1 MNMMTDLPFVPGLEL
16 SQQLYEE
23 AVRPILAK
31 HFPELPYSA
40 ALIGTGSEVLGFD
53 TPQSMDHDWGPR
65 LLLFL
70 AEAEIDA
77 YRPRIEQALAR
88 ELPPSIHGI
97 PLDLAI
103 ARHSDQAAT
112 PQRLGNL
119 ASHSVRLHT
128 LREYVRSI
136 LNVEFDQEWR
146 AADWLT
152 FPSQH
157 LRSLTCGRVFQ
168 DGLGQLTTL
177 RTRLSWYP
185 QDIWLYLL
193 AAQWQRID
201 QEEPFMGRCGQ
212 AGDELGS
219 RLVAARLVK
228 DLMRLCFLME
238 RQYAPYIKWFGTAF
252 GRLDCATQLA
262 PRLMQVLEASTWEQ
276 CQVPLCA
283 AYEYAA
289 EMYNR
294 LGITEPLSTK
304 VSHFFER
311 PFLVSQAA
319 RFVEAIRARITD
331 AEVLALPEHLGSVDQ
346 FTDST
351 DALNQLARI
360 QRVYSDN
367 TCANY
372 SQNTDDN

>member
-1 MNMMTDLPFVPGLEL
+1 MNTRSFIPGLKL
-16 SQQLYEE
+16 SRYLYEE
-23 AVRPILAK
+23 AVRPILEK
-31 HFPELPYSA
+31 HFPALPYSA
-40 ALIGTGSEVLGFD
+40 ALIGTGSEVMGFD
-53 TPQSMDHDWGPR
+53 THQSMDHDWGPR

-70 AEAEIDA
+70 AEADIDS
-77 YRPRIEQALAR
+77 YRPLIEQALFS
-88 ELPPSIHGI
+88 ELPSHIHGI

-103 ARHSDQAAT
+103 ARHSDHAPDSQS
-112 PQRLGNL
+112 LGNL

-128 LREYVRSI
+128 VRGFVRSV
-136 LNVEFDQEWR
+136 LNVEYDQEWR
-146 AADWLT
+146 AADWLS
-152 FPSQH
+152 FPSQL
-157 LRSLTCGRVFQ
+157 LRSLTCGQVFH
-168 DGLGQLTTL
+168 DGLAQLNAL
-177 RTRLSWYP
+177 REKLNYYP

-252 GRLDCATQLA
+252 AQLDCAGQLA
-262 PRLMQVLEASTWEQ
+262 PLFMQVLEASTWEARQ
-276 CQVPLCA
+276 KPLCS
-283 AYEYAA
+283 AYKLAV
-289 EMYNR
+289 EMHNR

-304 VSHFFER
+304 VSQFFGR
-311 PFLVSQAA
+311 PFLVIQAG

-331 AEVLALPEHLGSVDQ
+331 GEVLALPEHLGSVDQ

-351 DALNQLARI
+351 DALDHLQRI
-360 QRVYSDN
+360 KRVY
-367 TCANY
+367 
-372 SQNTDDN
+372 

>member
-1 MNMMTDLPFVPGLEL
+1 MSDLPFVPGLKL
-16 SQQLYEE
+16 SQFLFEE
-23 AVRPILAK
+23 AVRPILEK
-31 HFPELPYSA
+31 HFPVLPYSA

-70 AEAEIDA
+70 AEADIDT
-77 YRPRIEQALAR
+77 YHPRIEQALAR

-103 ARHSDQAAT
+103 ARHSDHAPT
-112 PQRLGNL
+112 PHTLGTL
-119 ASHSVRLHT
+119 ASHSIRLHT
-128 LREYVRSI
+128 VRGFVRSV
-136 LNVEFDQEWR
+136 LNVEYDQEWQ
-146 AADWLT
+146 ASDWLA
-152 FPSQH
+152 FPSQD
-157 LRSLTCGRVFQ
+157 LRSLTCGQLFH
-168 DGLGQLTTL
+168 DGLGQLTAL
-177 RTRLSWYP
+177 RAKLNYYP
-185 QDIWLYLL
+185 QDVWLYLL

-252 GRLDCATQLA
+252 AQLDCAGQLA
-262 PRLMQVLEASTWEQ
+262 PLLMQVLEASNWEARQ
-276 CQVPLCA
+276 KSLCA
-283 AYEYAA
+283 AYELAA
-289 EMYNR
+289 ERHNR

-304 VSHFFER
+304 VSHFFGR
-311 PFLVSQAA
+311 PFLVIQAG

-331 AEVLALPEHLGSVDQ
+331 VEVKALPEYLGSVDQ

-351 DALNQLARI
+351 DALNQLQRI
-360 QRVYSDN
+360 KRVYQD
-367 TCANY
+367 
-372 SQNTDDN
+372 

>member
-1 MNMMTDLPFVPGLEL
+1 MNDLAFIPGLKL
-16 SQQLYEE
+16 SQLLYEE
-23 AVRPILAK
+23 AVRPILEK
-31 HFPELPYSA
+31 HFPALPYSA

-65 LLLFL
+65 LMLFL
-70 AEAEIDA
+70 DEADIDP
-77 YRPRIEQALAR
+77 YRPRIEQALSS
-88 ELPPSIHGI
+88 ELPPSIHNI
-97 PLDLAI
+97 LLDMAVVQ
-103 ARHSDQAAT
+103 RSDHAPD
-112 PQRLGNL
+112 PQTLGNL

-128 LREYVRSI
+128 VRCFVSAV
-136 LNVEFDQEWR
+136 LNVEYDQEWQ

-157 LRSLTCGRVFQ
+157 LRSLTCGHVFH
-168 DGLGQLTTL
+168 DGLGQLTML
-177 RTRLSWYP
+177 REKLSYYP
-185 QDIWLYLL
+185 HDVWLYLL

-252 GRLDCATQLA
+252 AQLDCAGRLA
-262 PRLMQVLEASTWEQ
+262 PLLMQVLESSTWEERQ
-276 CQVPLCA
+276 KPLCT
-283 AYEYAA
+283 AYELSA
-289 EMYNR
+289 EMHNR
-294 LGITEPLSTK
+294 LGITEPISTK
-304 VSHFFER
+304 VSQFFGR
-311 PFLVSQAA
+311 PFLVIQAA

-331 AEVLALPEHLGSVDQ
+331 VEVKTLPEHLGSVDQ

-351 DALNQLARI
+351 DALNQLPRI
-360 QRVYSDN
+360 QRVYLI
-367 TCANY
+367 
-372 SQNTDDN
+372 

>member
-1 MNMMTDLPFVPGLEL
+1 MNELPFIPGLKL
-16 SQQLYEE
+16 SQYLYEE
-23 AVRPILAK
+23 AVRPILER

-40 ALIGTGSEVLGFD
+40 ALIGTGSEALGFD

-70 AEAEIDA
+70 AEDDIGT
-77 YRPRIEQALAR
+77 YQPRVEQALAR
-88 ELPPSIHGI
+88 ELPHSIHGI

-103 ARHSDQAAT
+103 ARHSDHAPT
-112 PQRLGNL
+112 PQTLGNL
-119 ASHSVRLHT
+119 ARHSVRLHT
-128 LREYVRSI
+128 VRGFVRSV
-136 LNVEFDQEWR
+136 LNVEYDQQWR
-146 AADWLT
+146 AADWLS

-157 LRSLTCGRVFQ
+157 LRSLTSGRVFH
-168 DGLGQLTTL
+168 DGLGQLTAL
-177 RTRLSWYP
+177 RGKLSYYP

-238 RQYAPYIKWFGTAF
+238 RQYAPYIKWLGTAF
-252 GRLDCATQLA
+252 AQLDCAVPLTPLFM
-262 PRLMQVLEASTWEQ
+262 RVLEANTWEARQ
-276 CQVPLCA
+276 KPLCA
-283 AYEYAA
+283 AYVLAA
-289 EMYNR
+289 KMHNR

-304 VSHFFER
+304 VSLFFGR

-319 RFVEAIRARITD
+319 RFVEAICARITD
-331 AEVLALPEHLGSVDQ
+331 VEVKTLPEHLGSVDQ

-351 DALNQLARI
+351 DALNQLSLLK
-360 QRVYSDN
+360 RVY
-367 TCANY
+367 
-372 SQNTDDN
+372 QI